1 MDAISRRMRADVVT
15 PDDGRRAAAPDAR
28 TGPLSRRPT
37 ARVVGLVLALGSVSA
52 AAACSAR
59 LPAPDGVGPPPG
71 TVFRDCTTCP
81 EMVVVPAGTFRMGSE
96 ALDPGRAGAGRPP
109 WEVAPN
115 PAEQPAHLVQV
126 AAFAIGRY
134 ETTRAE
140 YAAFIAATDHA
151 TTGGCEMVTDELE
164 VRVREDASWRAPG
177 FEQADRHPAVCVSWR
192 DAQAY
197 VAWLSAETGERYR
210 LPSEAEW
217 ERAARAGTETQRYW
231 GDGEADQCAYEN
243 GRTGGPGGRCE
254 DGMTYTA
261 PVGSYAA
268 NGFGLFDLLGNV
280 REWVEDCWHD
290 DYAGAPDDGGAWT
303 TGGACGRRVV
313 RGGSWLDVPAML
325 RAAAREG
332 GDAGVRHNVIGFRVA
347 RSLE

>member
-1 MDAISRRMRADVVT
+1 
-15 PDDGRRAAAPDAR
+15 
-28 TGPLSRRPT
+28 
-37 ARVVGLVLALGSVSA
+37 
-52 AAACSAR
+52 
-59 LPAPDGVGPPPG
+59 
-71 TVFRDCTTCP
+71 
-81 EMVVVPAGTFRMGSE
+81 
-96 ALDPGRAGAGRPP
+96 
-109 WEVAPN
+109 
-115 PAEQPAHLVQV
+115 
-126 AAFAIGRY
+126 
-134 ETTRAE
+134 
-140 YAAFIAATDHA
+140 
-151 TTGGCEMVTDELE
+151 MVTDELE
-164 VRVREDASWRAPG
+164 VRVRENASWRAPG

-290 DYAGAPDDGGAWT
+290 DYAGAPDDGGADD
-303 TGGACGRRVV
+303 GRGLRSPCGARRLLARRPGDASRCRPRGRR
-313 RGGSWLDVPAML
+313 RR
-325 RAAAREG
+325 RAAQRHRVPRGEV
-332 GDAGVRHNVIGFRVA
+332 AGVGKVTR
-347 RSLE
+347 